1 MERERESWQHL
12 VQAEEGS
19 LRSEAARLEW
29 SKGSCAWKG
38 GTSVAPPVGVSF
50 GSGLLELGQR
60 RVLVSQEAAGRGAPG
75 QRPAPVLPWR
85 VHLEECDVTTFSAAG
100 SCGRR
105 VTSAEPL
112 TVPGSWHDGRGGRSP
127 TSNSLTMGAHVTSLR
142 PPNPLANGSA
152 HSARPGSHPVERC
165 CDFLVKL
172 CKQMDTPGG

>member
-112 TVPGSWHDGRGGRSP
+112 TVPGSWHDGRGGAVSNQQQPHHGGSCHLPEATKPTGKWIRPLSP
-127 TSNSLTMGAHVTSLR
+127 PR
-142 PPNPLANGSA
+142 
-152 HSARPGSHPVERC
+152 
-165 CDFLVKL
+165 
-172 CKQMDTPGG
+172 